1 MYSTKR
7 FITLTI
13 GFMAVTIV
21 ANAQVTIKDAW
32 KAIVKVVTYDDAH
45 QPLHEGTGTFIDDKG
60 TCVAPWSVLKGA
72 SSAIVTDSKGKTWE
86 VQRIAGG
93 NSNYDLV
100 KFTTNANKVP
110 GYMTTTQEA
119 TLPGQTLQLRHYT
132 TNKKATELD
141 VVVTKT
147 DEYESYLYLHLAIA
161 NDSARVGLPLINQ
174 EGALAG
180 FTQRGYGPKDTTI
193 CAIDARF
200 IDKLT
205 LSPLGALTSDMS
217 DIHIAKAIPENE
229 SDALNYLN
237 MIATADSATVITA
250 ANDFI
255 AAHPDNAEGYVI
267 RARKL
272 SDLKHFAEADKDF
285 ATALAKAANG
295 VSTMTL
301 DEVHNALSSA
311 IFQKSVYAAYV
322 PYEPWTLD
330 RAADEAA
337 AAYAIKAA
345 PFYMLQI
352 GRCRFANKQYDEAY
366 KAFMQITKPVAD
378 TAGVGDWSDIARAEC
393 WFYAARALEQGGGD
407 SLQVIAHIDSCLE
420 VCPKPLNASTA
431 QYVLER
437 AQRLQAAG
445 LYRQSALDYIQYEA
459 LVGTRNLQPQFFY
472 IREQVEL
479 EAKMY
484 QQALDDIRTAIAR
497 APKVSLFRVEEAY
510 VLLRTSQNE
519 ACVKACEA
527 LLKEDDQNMA
537 AYRLMGLA
545 YINMNQKAKGAA
557 YLKKAEE
564 LGDATAAAYLERY
577 Q

>member
-7 FITLTI
+7 FIALTI
-13 GFMAVTIV
+13 GFVALTIA

-32 KAIVKVVTYDDAH
+32 KAIVKVVTYDAAH

-60 TCVAPWSVLKGA
+60 TCVAPWSLLKGA
-72 SSAIVTDSKGKTWE
+72 SSATVTDSKGKTWE
-86 VQRIAGG
+86 VQRITGG

-110 GYMTTTQEA
+110 GFMATVKDA
-119 TLPGQTLQLRHYT
+119 TLPGQTLQIRPYT
-132 TNKKATELD
+132 THKKPTGRD

-147 DEYESYLYLHLAIA
+147 DEYENYLYLHLAIA
-161 NDSARVGLPLINQ
+161 NDSAHIGLPLINQ
-174 EGALAG
+174 DGALAG
-180 FTQRGYGPKDTTI
+180 FTQRGYGAKDSTV

-200 IDKLT
+200 VDKLAI
-205 LSPLGALTSDMS
+205 SQLGALTSDMS
-217 DIHIAKAIPENE
+217 EIHIAKAIPANE

-237 MIATADSATVITA
+237 MVATADSATVITA
-250 ANDFI
+250 VNDFI

-267 RARKL
+267 RARKQT
-272 SDLKHFAEADKDF
+272 DLKHFDEAEKDF
-285 ATALAKAANG
+285 ATALAKAAG
-295 VSTMTL
+295 TASTMTV
-301 DEVHNALSSA
+301 DEVHNALSTA

-322 PYEPWTLD
+322 PYEPWTLN

-337 AAYAIKAA
+337 AAYAIKAK
-345 PFYMLQI
+345 PFYMLQV

-366 KAFMQITKPVAD
+366 KAFMQITKASAD
-378 TAGVGDWSDIARAEC
+378 TAAAGEWSDIARAEC
-393 WFYAARALEQGGGD
+393 WFYAARALEQAGGD
-407 SLQVIAHIDSCLE
+407 SLQVIAHIDSCLA

-497 APKVSLFRVEEAY
+497 APRVSLFRVEEAY
-510 VLLRTSQNE
+510 VLLRTGQNQE
-519 ACVKACEA
+519 CVKACEA
-527 LLKEDDQNMA
+527 LLQEDNQNMA
-537 AYRLMGLA
+537 AYRLLGLA
-545 YINMNQKAKGAA
+545 YINMNQKAKGTA